1 MILIPGD
8 NLRKKDS
15 NSYEKDS
22 NYYSKYILL
31 VKEDKTTRLFG
42 YYMPEVNDIIIGK
55 VIDVLSNGWI
65 IDINSPYLGKLSLK
79 EIGVDPN
86 DLYTYG
92 DYILCQI
99 VRMTKNKLID
109 LEIKK
114 KEKLNDGLI
123 LKVDPV
129 RIPRLIGKN
138 SSMLNLIK
146 EYLKT
151 DIIIGK
157 NGRIYLNGNIN
168 DISKAVDIIR
178 FIINNSYKSGLT
190 EKVKEILENNRN
202 GEEI

>member
-15 NSYEKDS
+15 NSYERNN

-146 EYLKT
+146 EYLKI

-168 DISKAVDIIR
+168 DVSKAVDIIR

-190 EKVKEILENNRN
+190 EKVKEILENK
-202 GEEI
+202 

>member
-8 NLRKKDS
+8 SLKKKDI
-15 NSYEKDS
+15 NSYEREN
-22 NYYSKYILL
+22 NYYSKYIVL
-31 VKEDKTTRLFG
+31 VNEDKTTKLFG
-42 YYMPEVNDIIIGK
+42 YYMPEINDIVIGK
-55 VIDVLSNGWI
+55 VIDVLSNGWLV
-65 IDINSPYLGKLSLK
+65 DINSPYVGKLSLK
-79 EIGVDPN
+79 DIGTDPN

-109 LEIKK
+109 LDIKK

-123 LKVDPV
+123 LKVDPA
-129 RIPRLIGKN
+129 RIPRVIGKN

-146 EYLKT
+146 EYLKI

-168 DISKAVDIIR
+168 DVSKAVDIIR
-178 FIINNSYKSGLT
+178 FIINNSYKRGLT
-190 EKVKEILENNRN
+190 EKVKEILENK
-202 GEEI
+202 

>member
-146 EYLKT
+146 EYLKI

>member
-8 NLRKKDS
+8 SLKKKDI
-15 NSYEKDS
+15 NSYEREN

-31 VKEDKTTRLFG
+31 VNEDKTTRLFG
-42 YYMPEVNDIIIGK
+42 YYMPEVNDIVIGK

-65 IDINSPYLGKLSLK
+65 IDINSPYVGKLSLK
-79 EIGVDPN
+79 DTGVDPS

-99 VRMTKNKLID
+99 VKMTKNKLID

-123 LKVDPV
+123 LKVDPA

-146 EYLKT
+146 EYLKI

-157 NGRIYLNGNIN
+157 NGRVYLNGDIN
-168 DISKAVDIIR
+168 NVSKAVDIIK
-178 FIINNSYKSGLT
+178 FIINNSYKRGLT
-190 EKVKEILENNRN
+190 EKVKEILENK
-202 GEEI
+202 

>member
-8 NLRKKDS
+8 SLKKKDI
-15 NSYEKDS
+15 NSYERE
-22 NYYSKYILL
+22 NNNYSKYILL
-31 VKEDKTTRLFG
+31 VNEDKTTMLFG
-42 YYMPEVNDIIIGK
+42 YYMPEVNDIVIGK

-65 IDINSPYLGKLSLK
+65 IDINSPYVGKLSLK
-79 EIGVDPN
+79 DTGVDPS
-86 DLYTYG
+86 DLYTYD

-99 VRMTKNKLID
+99 VKMTKNKLID

-123 LKVDPV
+123 LKVDPA

-146 EYLKT
+146 EDLKI

-157 NGRIYLNGNIN
+157 NGRVYLNGDIN
-168 DISKAVDIIR
+168 NVSKAVDIIR
-178 FIINNSYKSGLT
+178 FVINNSYKRGLT
-190 EKVKEILENNRN
+190 EKVKEILENK
-202 GEEI
+202 

>member
-8 NLRKKDS
+8 NLKKKDI
-15 NSYEKDS
+15 NSYEREN

-31 VKEDKTTRLFG
+31 VNEDKTTRLFG
-42 YYMPEVNDIIIGK
+42 YYMPEVNDIVIGK

-65 IDINSPYLGKLSLK
+65 VDINSPYVGKLSLK
-79 EIGVDPN
+79 DTGVDPN

-99 VRMTKNKLID
+99 IRMTKNKLID

-123 LKVDPV
+123 LKVDPA

-146 EYLKT
+146 EYLKI

-157 NGRIYLNGNIN
+157 NGRIYLNGNVN
-168 DISKAVDIIR
+168 DILKAVDIIR
-178 FIINNSYKSGLT
+178 FVINNSYKRGLT
-190 EKVKEILENNRN
+190 EKVKEILENK
-202 GEEI
+202 

>member
-8 NLRKKDS
+8 ILKKKDI
-15 NSYEKDS
+15 NSYEREN

-31 VKEDKTTRLFG
+31 LNDDKTTRLFG
-42 YYMPEVNDIIIGK
+42 YYIPEVNDIVIGK

-65 IDINSPYLGKLSLK
+65 VDINSPYVGKLSLK
-79 EIGVDPN
+79 DIGKDPN
-86 DLYTYG
+86 DIYTYS
-92 DYILCQI
+92 DYLLCQI
-99 VRMTKNKLID
+99 IRITKNKLID
-109 LEIKK
+109 LDIKK

-123 LKVDPV
+123 LKVDPA

-146 EYLKT
+146 EYLKI

-168 DISKAVDIIR
+168 DVSKALDIIR
-178 FIINNSYKSGLT
+178 FIINNSYKRGLT
-190 EKVKEILENNRN
+190 EKVKEILENK
-202 GEEI
+202 

>member
-15 NSYEKDS
+15 NSYERDN

-31 VKEDKTTRLFG
+31 IKEDKTTRLFG
-42 YYMPEVNDIIIGK
+42 YYMPEINDIIIGK

-146 EYLKT
+146 EYLKI

-168 DISKAVDIIR
+168 DVSKAVDIIK

-190 EKVKEILENNRN
+190 EKVKEILENK
-202 GEEI
+202 

>member
-8 NLRKKDS
+8 SLKKKDI
-15 NSYEKDS
+15 NSYEREN

-31 VKEDKTTRLFG
+31 VNEDKTTRLFG
-42 YYMPEVNDIIIGK
+42 YYMPEVNDIVIGK

-65 IDINSPYLGKLSLK
+65 IDINSPYVGKLSLK
-79 EIGVDPN
+79 DTGVDPS

-99 VRMTKNKLID
+99 VKMTKNKLID

-123 LKVDPV
+123 LKVDPA

-146 EYLKT
+146 EYLKI

-157 NGRIYLNGNIN
+157 NGRVYLNGDIN
-168 DISKAVDIIR
+168 NVLKAVDIIK
-178 FIINNSYKSGLT
+178 FIINNSYKRGLT
-190 EKVKEILENNRN
+190 EKVKEILENK
-202 GEEI
+202 

>member
-8 NLRKKDS
+8 SLKKKDI
-15 NSYEKDS
+15 NSYEREN

-31 VKEDKTTRLFG
+31 LNEDKTTRLFG
-42 YYMPEVNDIIIGK
+42 YYIPEVNDIVIGK

-65 IDINSPYLGKLSLK
+65 IDINSPYMGKLSLK
-79 EIGVDPN
+79 DIGTDPN

-109 LEIKK
+109 LDIKK

-123 LKVDPV
+123 LKVDPA

-146 EYLKT
+146 EYLKI

-157 NGRIYLNGNIN
+157 NGRIYLNGNVN
-168 DISKAVDIIR
+168 NVSRAVDIIR
-178 FIINNSYKSGLT
+178 FIINNSHKRGLT
-190 EKVKEILENNRN
+190 EKVKEILENK
-202 GEEI
+202 

>member
-8 NLRKKDS
+8 SLKKKDI
-15 NSYEKDS
+15 NSYERD
-22 NYYSKYILL
+22 NNNYSKYILL
-31 VKEDKTTRLFG
+31 VNEDKTARLFG

-65 IDINSPYLGKLSLK
+65 VDINSPYVGKLSLK
-79 EIGVDPN
+79 DTGVDPN

-99 VRMTKNKLID
+99 VKMTKNKLID

-123 LKVDPV
+123 LKIDPA

-146 EYLKT
+146 EYLKI

-157 NGRIYLNGNIN
+157 NGRVYLNGDIN
-168 DISKAVDIIR
+168 NVLRAVDIIR
-178 FIINNSYKSGLT
+178 FVINNSYKRGLT
-190 EKVKEILENNRN
+190 EKVKEILENK
-202 GEEI
+202 

>member
-8 NLRKKDS
+8 SLKKKDI
-15 NSYEKDS
+15 NSYEREN

-31 VKEDKTTRLFG
+31 LNEDKTTRLFG
-42 YYMPEVNDIIIGK
+42 YYMPEVNDIVIGK

-65 IDINSPYLGKLSLK
+65 IDINSPYVGKLSLK
-79 EIGVDPN
+79 DIGTDPN

-109 LEIKK
+109 LDIKK

-123 LKVDPV
+123 LKVDPA

-146 EYLKT
+146 EYLKI

-157 NGRIYLNGNIN
+157 NGRIYLNGNVN
-168 DISKAVDIIR
+168 NVSKAVDIIR
-178 FIINNSYKSGLT
+178 FIINNSYKRGLT
-190 EKVKEILENNRN
+190 EKVKEILENK
-202 GEEI
+202 

>member
-8 NLRKKDS
+8 SLKKKDI
-15 NSYEKDS
+15 NSYEREN

-31 VKEDKTTRLFG
+31 LNEDKTTRLFG
-42 YYMPEVNDIIIGK
+42 YYIPEINDIVIGK

-65 IDINSPYLGKLSLK
+65 IDINSPYVGKLSLK
-79 EIGVDPN
+79 DIGKDPN

-99 VRMTKNKLID
+99 IRITKNKLID
-109 LEIKK
+109 LDIKK
-114 KEKLNDGLI
+114 REKLNDGLI
-123 LKVDPV
+123 LKVDPA

-146 EYLKT
+146 EYLKI
-151 DIIIGK
+151 DIIIGR

-168 DISKAVDIIR
+168 DVSKALDIIR
-178 FIINNSYKSGLT
+178 FIINNSYKRGLT
-190 EKVKEILENNRN
+190 EKVKEILKNK
-202 GEEI
+202 

>member
-8 NLRKKDS
+8 SLKKTDI
-15 NSYEKDS
+15 NSYEREN

-31 VKEDKTTRLFG
+31 LNEDKTTRLFG
-42 YYMPEVNDIIIGK
+42 YYIPEINDIVIGK

-65 IDINSPYLGKLSLK
+65 IDINSPYVGKLSLK
-79 EIGVDPN
+79 DIGKDPN

-99 VRMTKNKLID
+99 IRITKNKLID
-109 LEIKK
+109 LDIKK
-114 KEKLNDGLI
+114 REKLNDGLI
-123 LKVDPV
+123 LKVDPA

-146 EYLKT
+146 EYLKI
-151 DIIIGK
+151 DIIIGR

-168 DISKAVDIIR
+168 DVSKALDIIR
-178 FIINNSYKSGLT
+178 FIINNSYKRGLT
-190 EKVKEILENNRN
+190 EKVKEILKNK
-202 GEEI
+202 

>member
-8 NLRKKDS
+8 SLKKKDF
-15 NSYEKDS
+15 NSYEREN

-31 VKEDKTTRLFG
+31 VNEDKTTRLFG
-42 YYMPEVNDIIIGK
+42 YYMPEVNDIVIGK

-65 IDINSPYLGKLSLK
+65 IDINSPYVGKLSLK
-79 EIGVDPN
+79 DIGTDPN

-99 VRMTKNKLID
+99 IKMTKNKLID
-109 LEIKK
+109 LDIKK

-123 LKVDPV
+123 LKVDPA
-129 RIPRLIGKN
+129 RIPRVIGKN

-146 EYLKT
+146 EYLKI

-157 NGRIYLNGNIN
+157 NGRIYLNGAVNN
-168 DISKAVDIIR
+168 VSKSVDIIR
-178 FIINNSYKSGLT
+178 FIINNSYKRGLT
-190 EKVKEILENNRN
+190 EKVKEILENK
-202 GEEI
+202 

>member
-8 NLRKKDS
+8 NLKKKDI
-15 NSYEKDS
+15 NSYEREN

-31 VKEDKTTRLFG
+31 VNEDKTTRLFG
-42 YYMPEVNDIIIGK
+42 YYMPEVNDIVIGK

-65 IDINSPYLGKLSLK
+65 IDINSPYAGKLSLK
-79 EIGVDPN
+79 DTGVDPN

-99 VRMTKNKLID
+99 IRMTKNKLID

-146 EYLKT
+146 EYLKI

-168 DISKAVDIIR
+168 DVLKAVDIIR
-178 FIINNSYKSGLT
+178 FVINNSYKRGLT
-190 EKVKEILENNRN
+190 EKVKEILENK
-202 GEEI
+202 

>member
-8 NLRKKDS
+8 SLKKKDI
-15 NSYEKDS
+15 NSYEREN

-31 VKEDKTTRLFG
+31 LNEDKTTRLFG
-42 YYMPEVNDIIIGK
+42 YYIPEVNDIVIGK
-55 VIDVLSNGWI
+55 VIDVLSNAWI
-65 IDINSPYLGKLSLK
+65 IDINSPYMGKLSLK
-79 EIGVDPN
+79 DIGTDPN

-99 VRMTKNKLID
+99 VRITKNKLID
-109 LEIKK
+109 LDIKK

-123 LKVDPV
+123 LKVDPA

-146 EYLKT
+146 EYLKI

-157 NGRIYLNGNIN
+157 NGRIYLNGNVN
-168 DISKAVDIIR
+168 KVSKAVDIIR
-178 FIINNSYKSGLT
+178 FIINNSYKRGLT
-190 EKVKEILENNRN
+190 EKVKEILENK
-202 GEEI
+202 

>member
-8 NLRKKDS
+8 NLKKKDI
-15 NSYEKDS
+15 NSYEREN

-31 VKEDKTTRLFG
+31 VNEDKTTRLFG
-42 YYMPEVNDIIIGK
+42 YYMPEVNDIVIGK

-65 IDINSPYLGKLSLK
+65 VDINSPYVGKLSLK
-79 EIGVDPN
+79 DTGVDPN

-146 EYLKT
+146 EYLKI

-157 NGRIYLNGNIN
+157 NGRIYLNGNVN
-168 DISKAVDIIR
+168 DILKAVDIIR
-178 FIINNSYKSGLT
+178 FVINNSYKRGLT
-190 EKVKEILENNRN
+190 EKVKEILENK
-202 GEEI
+202 

>member
-8 NLRKKDS
+8 SLKKKDF
-15 NSYEKDS
+15 NSYEREN

-31 VKEDKTTRLFG
+31 LNEDKTTRLFG
-42 YYMPEVNDIIIGK
+42 YYIPEVNDIVIGK
-55 VIDVLSNGWI
+55 VIDVLSNAWI
-65 IDINSPYLGKLSLK
+65 IDINSPYMGKLSLK
-79 EIGVDPN
+79 DIGTDPN

-99 VRMTKNKLID
+99 VKMTKNKLID
-109 LEIKK
+109 LDIKK

-123 LKVDPV
+123 LKVDPA

-146 EYLKT
+146 EYLKI

-157 NGRIYLNGNIN
+157 NGRIYLNGNVN
-168 DISKAVDIIR
+168 KVSKAVDIIR
-178 FIINNSYKSGLT
+178 FIINNSYKRGLT
-190 EKVKEILENNRN
+190 EKVKEILENK
-202 GEEI
+202 

>member
-8 NLRKKDS
+8 SLKKKDI
-15 NSYEKDS
+15 NSYEREN

-31 VKEDKTTRLFG
+31 VNEDKTTRLFG
-42 YYMPEVNDIIIGK
+42 YYMPEVNDIVIGK
-55 VIDVLSNGWI
+55 VIDVLSNGWL
-65 IDINSPYLGKLSLK
+65 IDINSPYVGKLSLK
-79 EIGVDPN
+79 DTGADPN

-99 VRMTKNKLID
+99 VKMTKNKLID

-123 LKVDPV
+123 LKVDPA

-146 EYLKT
+146 EDLKI

-157 NGRIYLNGNIN
+157 NGRVYLNGDIN
-168 DISKAVDIIR
+168 NVSKAVDIIK
-178 FIINNSYKSGLT
+178 FIINNSYKRGLT
-190 EKVKEILENNRN
+190 EKVKEILEK
-202 GEEI
+202 

>member
-8 NLRKKDS
+8 NLKKKDI
-15 NSYEKDS
+15 NSYEREN

-31 VKEDKTTRLFG
+31 VNEDKTTRLFG
-42 YYMPEVNDIIIGK
+42 YYMPEVNDIVIGK

-65 IDINSPYLGKLSLK
+65 IDINSPYVGKLSLK
-79 EIGVDPN
+79 DSGVDPS

-99 VRMTKNKLID
+99 VKITKNKLID

-123 LKVDPV
+123 LKVDPA

-146 EYLKT
+146 EKLKI

-157 NGRIYLNGNIN
+157 NGRIYLNGDIN
-168 DISKAVDIIR
+168 NVSKAVDIIR
-178 FIINNSYKSGLT
+178 FVINNSYKRGLT
-190 EKVKEILENNRN
+190 EKVKEILENK
-202 GEEI
+202 

>member
-8 NLRKKDS
+8 NLKKKDI
-15 NSYEKDS
+15 NSYEREN

-31 VKEDKTTRLFG
+31 VNEDKTTRLFG
-42 YYMPEVNDIIIGK
+42 YYMPEVNDIVIGK

-65 IDINSPYLGKLSLK
+65 IDINSPYVGKLSLK
-79 EIGVDPN
+79 DSGVDPS

-99 VRMTKNKLID
+99 VKITKNKLID

-123 LKVDPV
+123 LKVDPA

-146 EYLKT
+146 EKLKI

-157 NGRIYLNGNIN
+157 NGRVYLNGDIN
-168 DISKAVDIIR
+168 NVSKAVDIIR
-178 FIINNSYKSGLT
+178 FVINNSYKRGLT
-190 EKVKEILENNRN
+190 EKVKEILENK
-202 GEEI
+202 

>member
-8 NLRKKDS
+8 SLKKKDI
-15 NSYEKDS
+15 NSYEREN

-31 VKEDKTTRLFG
+31 VNEDKTTKLFG
-42 YYMPEVNDIIIGK
+42 YYMPEVNDIVIGK

-65 IDINSPYLGKLSLK
+65 IDINSPYVGKLSLK
-79 EIGVDPN
+79 DIGVDPN

-92 DYILCQI
+92 DYVLCQI
-99 VRMTKNKLID
+99 IRMTKNKLID

-146 EYLKT
+146 ENLKI

-157 NGRIYLNGNIN
+157 NGRIYLNGNVN
-168 DISKAVDIIR
+168 DILKAVDVIR
-178 FIINNSYKSGLT
+178 FIINNSYKKGLT
-190 EKVKEILENNRN
+190 EKVKEILENK
-202 GEEI
+202 

>member
-8 NLRKKDS
+8 SLKKKDI
-15 NSYEKDS
+15 NSYEREN

-31 VKEDKTTRLFG
+31 VNEDKTTRLFG
-42 YYMPEVNDIIIGK
+42 YYMPEVNDIVIGK

-65 IDINSPYLGKLSLK
+65 IDINSPYVGKLSLK
-79 EIGVDPN
+79 DTGVDPS

-99 VRMTKNKLID
+99 VKMTKNKLID

-123 LKVDPV
+123 LKVDPA

-146 EYLKT
+146 EDLKI

-157 NGRIYLNGNIN
+157 NGRVYLNGDIN
-168 DISKAVDIIR
+168 NVLKAVDIIR
-178 FIINNSYKSGLT
+178 FVINNSYKRGLT
-190 EKVKEILENNRN
+190 EKVKEILENK
-202 GEEI
+202 

>member
-8 NLRKKDS
+8 NLKKKDI
-15 NSYEKDS
+15 NSYEREN

-31 VKEDKTTRLFG
+31 VNEDKTTRLFG
-42 YYMPEVNDIIIGK
+42 YYMPEVNDIVIGK

-65 IDINSPYLGKLSLK
+65 IDINSPYVGKLSLK
-79 EIGVDPN
+79 DSGVDPS

-99 VRMTKNKLID
+99 IKITKNKLID

-123 LKVDPV
+123 LKVDPA

-146 EYLKT
+146 EKLKI

-157 NGRIYLNGNIN
+157 NGRVYLNGDIN
-168 DISKAVDIIR
+168 NVSKAVDIIR
-178 FIINNSYKSGLT
+178 FVINNSYKRGLT
-190 EKVKEILENNRN
+190 EKVKEILENK
-202 GEEI
+202 

>member
-8 NLRKKDS
+8 SLKKKDI
-15 NSYEKDS
+15 NSYEREN

-31 VKEDKTTRLFG
+31 VNEDKTTRLFG
-42 YYMPEVNDIIIGK
+42 YYMPEVNDIVIGK

-65 IDINSPYLGKLSLK
+65 IDINSPYVGKLSLK
-79 EIGVDPN
+79 DTGVDPS

-99 VRMTKNKLID
+99 VKMTKNKLID

-123 LKVDPV
+123 LKVDPA

-146 EYLKT
+146 EYLKI

-157 NGRIYLNGNIN
+157 NGRVYLNGDIN
-168 DISKAVDIIR
+168 NVLKAVDIIK
-178 FIINNSYKSGLT
+178 FVINNSYKRGLT
-190 EKVKEILENNRN
+190 EKVKEILENK
-202 GEEI
+202 

>member
-8 NLRKKDS
+8 NLKKKDI
-15 NSYEKDS
+15 NSYEREN

-31 VKEDKTTRLFG
+31 VNEDKTTRLFG
-42 YYMPEVNDIIIGK
+42 YYMPEVNDIVIGK

-65 IDINSPYLGKLSLK
+65 IDINSPYVGKLSLK
-79 EIGVDPN
+79 DTGVDPN

-99 VRMTKNKLID
+99 IRMTKNKLID

-123 LKVDPV
+123 LKVDPA

-146 EYLKT
+146 EYLKI

-157 NGRIYLNGNIN
+157 NGRIYLNGNVN
-168 DISKAVDIIR
+168 DILKAIDIIR
-178 FIINNSYKSGLT
+178 FVINNSYKRGLT
-190 EKVKEILENNRN
+190 EKVKEILENK
-202 GEEI
+202 

>member
-8 NLRKKDS
+8 NLKKKDI
-15 NSYEKDS
+15 NSYEREN

-31 VKEDKTTRLFG
+31 VNEDKTTRLFG
-42 YYMPEVNDIIIGK
+42 YYMPEVNDIVIGK
-55 VIDVLSNGWI
+55 VIDVLSNGWL
-65 IDINSPYLGKLSLK
+65 IDINSPYVGKLSLK
-79 EIGVDPN
+79 DTGVDPN

-99 VRMTKNKLID
+99 IRMTKNKLID

-123 LKVDPV
+123 LKVDPA

-146 EYLKT
+146 EYLKI

-157 NGRIYLNGNIN
+157 NGRIYLNGNVN
-168 DISKAVDIIR
+168 DILKAVDIIR
-178 FIINNSYKSGLT
+178 FVINNSYKRGLT
-190 EKVKEILENNRN
+190 EKVKEILENK
-202 GEEI
+202 

>member
-8 NLRKKDS
+8 SLKKKDI
-15 NSYEKDS
+15 NSYEREN

-31 VKEDKTTRLFG
+31 LNEDKTTRLFG
-42 YYMPEVNDIIIGK
+42 YYIPEVNDIVIGK
-55 VIDVLSNGWI
+55 VIDVLSNAWI
-65 IDINSPYLGKLSLK
+65 IDINSPYMGKLSLK
-79 EIGVDPN
+79 DIGTDPN

-99 VRMTKNKLID
+99 VKVTKNKLID

-123 LKVDPV
+123 LKVDPA

-146 EYLKT
+146 ENLKI

-157 NGRIYLNGNIN
+157 NGRIYLNG
-168 DISKAVDIIR
+168 DVKDVSKAVDIIR
-178 FIINNSYKSGLT
+178 FIINNSYKMGLT
-190 EKVKEILENNRN
+190 EKVKEILENK
-202 GEEI
+202 